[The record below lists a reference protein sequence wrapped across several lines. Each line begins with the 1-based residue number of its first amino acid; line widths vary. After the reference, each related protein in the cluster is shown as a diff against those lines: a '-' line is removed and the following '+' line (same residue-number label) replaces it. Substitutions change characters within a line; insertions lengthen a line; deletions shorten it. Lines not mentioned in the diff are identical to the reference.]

1 MRRFSPVLALVV
13 AATFG
18 PQAAAQ
24 APGTN
29 VLQNV
34 SPLPPEQPTA
44 PETPPVPLTADAIQ
58 GPPNPATMYALARL
72 SDTQM
77 AQYLAAYRAHM
88 AATWNTRMATMSA
101 LKMLDRAH
109 KNADADA
116 VRYYRVITDQLWRQ
130 IRTNDLGFDAALG
143 SILPQHQLA
152 SYRDWREAWERGTR
166 AEQRL
171 QLSLVD
177 NTALVR

>member
-1 MRRFSPVLALVV
+1 MRRFSPVLVLIV

-24 APGTN
+24 GSGTN

-34 SPLPPEQPTA
+34 SPQPSGQLTA
-44 PETPPVPLTADAIQ
+44 LEGPPVPLTSDALE
-58 GPPNPATMYALARL
+58 GPPNPSTMYALAGL

-88 AATWNTRMATMSA
+88 AATWNTRAATMSS
-101 LKMLDRAH
+101 LKMMDRAL

-116 VRYYRVITDQLWRQ
+116 VRYYRLLTDQLWRQ
-130 IRTNDLGFDAALG
+130 IRADDVGFDAALG
-143 SILPQHQLA
+143 SILPQQQLA

-166 AEQRL
+166 ALQRL